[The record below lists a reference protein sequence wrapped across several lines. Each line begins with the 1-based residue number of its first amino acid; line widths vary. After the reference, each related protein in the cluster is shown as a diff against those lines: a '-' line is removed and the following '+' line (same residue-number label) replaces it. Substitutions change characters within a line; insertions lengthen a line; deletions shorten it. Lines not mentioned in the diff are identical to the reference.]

1 MPKAP
6 CGAACPHVAEPH
18 GDGEGVFRAG
28 TEADLPA
35 ITAVRTAVRENHLSV
50 EQMAEVG
57 ITHQSLAARMAGGD
71 LGCWVAEAAG
81 NIVGFAMADRLKGE
95 IFALFIH
102 PDHEGKGHGS
112 TLLAQCEDWLK
123 RHGHAIARLNTEQG
137 TRAFTFY
144 SRKGWRPTGEKS
156 GLFAEDD
163 MMEKRLEQ

>member
-1 MPKAP
+1 MI
-6 CGAACPHVAEPH
+6 
-18 GDGEGVFRAG
+18 RTG

-35 ITAVRTAVRENHLSV
+35 ITAVRTSVHENHLSV
-50 EQMAEVG
+50 EQMAAVG

-71 LGCWVAEAAG
+71 LGCWVAEAEG
-81 NIVGFAMADRLKGE
+81 HIVGFAMADRVEGE

-102 PDHEGKGHGS
+102 PGQEGKGHGS
-112 TLLAQCEDWLK
+112 ALLAQCEDWL
-123 RHGHAIARLNTEQG
+123 RQQGHAIARLNTEQG

-163 MMEKRLEQ
+163 MMEKRLER

>member
-1 MPKAP
+1 
-6 CGAACPHVAEPH
+6 
-18 GDGEGVFRAG
+18 VFRAG